1 MVRWAL
7 RAVLA
12 LGVLAGLVVGTFLLL
27 ARLPSAEPLR
37 RTLVER
43 GLTQIWGQPVEVK
56 GAVSVTFRPRL
67 AVHARQVVSSTVG
80 EEAEIGELVLAL
92 APYADLRP
100 DSPFFGFAL
109 SDARFNILIHQHLNP
124 APGSILSSPVQLLR
138 HLPHLKLDRVA
149 VDFNDP
155 ELGWR
160 FLVELDRLRTS
171 PEGGREKG
179 EAKGRLNGRPLDLSF
194 IFDRETERPEF
205 EADSARPYGA
215 KILFGSQGLT
225 GSLMVR
231 APNLEF
237 EGDMVGSLTARTTSL
252 DDLLALARIA
262 PIGGGSGHMSAELGI
277 EAHALSVPK
286 LNVDFTLPD
295 GARVTLHGKVDDA
308 LHGKGISINAVA
320 DIDPDAP
327 PAVSIRD
334 ITVTRLSGHFLNAR
348 RGLMLNDIH
357 IGTNAFAENLREIG
371 PIQVA
376 RVQRG
381 PDGEVALRGISVVAG
396 PEDKPIF
403 RLTGSIGDVL
413 DFSQVELAGSI
424 DMAVSDVLL
433 LSGGK
438 PEDLGRLVG
447 NIAISDADGTLGIN
461 AFTAELQGTDLV
473 RAKLAL
479 RLDDLPGEKGPQP
492 TQFHAD
498 IQVPRLGQLA
508 RALGFSSDFDGPAS
522 FLGDLAGTSDS
533 LKADGQ
539 VELGRTRI
547 DGALTSEARGERS
560 FISGHIH
567 SPTLYVN
574 ELREVFRRDDDSPP
588 VPRISIVGASAPAGG
603 SQLDLIASTDA
614 DVRVSADRL
623 DGSVEGASG
632 IEARVRLEKGVLR
645 GDPVR
650 VRYGGGVI
658 EAVVSSEGE
667 QVLRAKGNG
676 QGWPLA
682 SLMRGG
688 KGGVSASGTVRLD
701 FDLTAKLGVDTDPLR
716 TLDGTATARVRNG
729 RLGTGMLDLA
739 GLGVLGGLFNPN
751 VMKGESPLRCVKVP
765 LSFSNGV
772 GKTDPVIVIETDAV
786 QALGRGTINLVR
798 NTVDLYM
805 VPRPLNALGGAAGY
819 SFTVKGNLDSPTIGM
834 ASGGGTGLKGNYRC
848 E

>member
-12 LGVLAGLVVGTFLLL
+12 LGVLVGLVVGIFLLL

-43 GLTQIWGQPVEVK
+43 GLTQIWGQPVEVL
-56 GAVSVTFRPRL
+56 GEVSVTFRPRL
-67 AVHARQVVSSTVG
+67 AVHARQVRSSVVG

-109 SDARFNILIHQHLNP
+109 ADARFNILIRKHLNP

-138 HLPHLKLDRVA
+138 HLPHLKLDRVS

-160 FLVELDRLRTS
+160 FLVELDRLRTF
-171 PEGGREKG
+171 PEGGRETG
-179 EAKGRLNGRPLDLSF
+179 EAKGKLNGRPLDISF
-194 IFDRETERPEF
+194 IFDREKEQPEF
-205 EADSARPYGA
+205 DVGGVRPYGA
-215 KILFGSQGLT
+215 KILFGSQGLN
-225 GSLMVR
+225 GSLVVR

-237 EGDMVGSLTARTTSL
+237 DSNMVGSLTARTTSL

-262 PIGGGSGHMSAELGI
+262 PIGGGSGYMTAELGI
-277 EAHALSVPK
+277 EAHALSVPRLK
-286 LNVDFTLPD
+286 VDFTLPD
-295 GARVTLHGKVDDA
+295 GARVTLDGKVDDA
-308 LHGKGISINAVA
+308 LHGKGIDINAA
-320 DIDPDAP
+320 AEIDPDAP

-334 ITVTRLSGHFLNAR
+334 ITVTRLSGRFLNGR
-348 RGLMLNDIH
+348 RGLMLNNIH
-357 IGTNAFAENLREIG
+357 IGTNAFAESLREIG

-381 PDGEVALRGISVVAG
+381 PDGEVALRGLYVVAG

-413 DFSQVELAGSI
+413 DFSQVELAGSL
-424 DMAVSDVLL
+424 DMAISDILL
-433 LSGGK
+433 LSGGS
-438 PEDLGRLVG
+438 PEQLGRLVG

-461 AFTAELQGTDLV
+461 AFTAELQGTDLIS
-473 RAKLAL
+473 AKLAL
-479 RLDDLPGEKGPQP
+479 SLDDLPRSKGAQP
-492 TQFHAD
+492 TQFNAD
-498 IQVPRLGQLA
+498 IQVPHWQRLA
-508 RALGFSSDFDGPAS
+508 RALGMSSDFDGPAS
-522 FLGDLAGTSDS
+522 FAGDITGTIDS
-533 LKADGQ
+533 LKAAGK

-547 DGALTSEARGERS
+547 EGSLLSEARGERS
-560 FISGHIH
+560 FVSGSIH
-567 SPTLYVN
+567 SPTLYVD
-574 ELREVFRRDDDSPP
+574 ELREVFRRDDDGPP
-588 VPRISIVGASAPAGG
+588 IPRISIVGASAPAGG
-603 SQLDLIASTDA
+603 SQLDIVASTDA
-614 DVRVSADRL
+614 DVKVSADRL

-632 IEARVRLEKGVLR
+632 IEARIKLDNGVLR

-658 EAVVSSEGE
+658 EAVVTNEGE
-667 QVLRAKGNG
+667 SVLRAKGSG
-676 QGWPLA
+676 QGWPLS

-688 KGGVSASGTVRLD
+688 KGGISASGTVRLD
-701 FDLTAKLGVDTDPLR
+701 FNLTARLGVDTDLLR

-765 LSFSNGV
+765 LTFNNGV
-772 GKTDPVIVIETDAV
+772 GRTDPVIVVETDSV

-805 VPRPLNALGGAAGY
+805 VPRPLNALNGAAGY
-819 SFTVKGNLDSPTIGM
+819 SFTVKGSLDSPAIGM
-834 ASGGGTGLKGNYRC
+834 ASGGGAGLKGNYRC
-848 E
+848 D